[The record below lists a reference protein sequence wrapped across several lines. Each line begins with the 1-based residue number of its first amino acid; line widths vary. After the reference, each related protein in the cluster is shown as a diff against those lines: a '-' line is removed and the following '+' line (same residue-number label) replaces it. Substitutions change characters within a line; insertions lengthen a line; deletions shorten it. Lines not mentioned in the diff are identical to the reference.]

1 MQVDIYCGPYK
12 TPVFDFLKIEDFIPA
27 LEGLIQKSKLEIEE
41 IISNSE
47 TPTFNNT
54 VAALDFSGSEL
65 SEWTS
70 LFFNLHSANTD
81 DEMQKIAP
89 QFSEKITEYRNYVMT
104 NKALFE
110 RIKYVWD
117 HRKKATLSTEQFTLL
132 EKTFLSFSRNGALL
146 NSADKEKLKKIDQEL
161 SETSLKFGEH
171 VLNETN
177 EFELRVVE
185 ASELTGLPEDVLN
198 MAAEKAKD
206 KNQAGYIFTLHF
218 PSYVPFMKHCQNRQL
233 RKQLYEGFVFR
244 ACKGDDRDNRKNIE
258 NLVKLRWKRAHLLGY
273 KNHADYTLKRRMAGS
288 EQAVNDFLADL
299 MEKAKPAA
307 LKDLQLL
314 KDRAVVDGIVD
325 LKPWDIAYYTERLK
339 EENFDLD
346 ESEIRE
352 YFTLDRVLET
362 AFEVAKR
369 LFGIS
374 FHQNHEISTYHK
386 DVLVYDVLDEMSSLK
401 AVLYLDFHPRSGKRQ
416 GAWMTSFR
424 DQCKNHEENQIPL
437 ISVVCNFTPAT
448 SNKPSLLSFQE
459 VTTLF
464 HEFGHALHGILSD
477 VSYPGISGTSVLW
490 DFVELPSQL
499 MENWCYEEDVLK
511 LMAVHY
517 KNGEPLPKN
526 KIDKIIE
533 QRSFFEGYQTLRQI
547 NFGVLDMAW
556 HGNLPEPMDVDLFE
570 KESTKKTTL
579 IPVPENAV
587 VSCQFSHIFQG
598 GYSAGYYSYKWAE
611 VLEADVFQAFKE
623 KGIFNDEVSTSFKE
637 NILSKGGSED
647 PMELFK
653 KFRNREPDPTIL
665 LRRSGLV

>member
-70 LFFNLHSANTD
+70 LFFILHSANTD

-570 KESTKKTTL
+570 KESTKKNNIDSGTRECCGKL
-579 IPVPENAV
+579 SVLSYISGRV
-587 VSCQFSHIFQG
+587 FSR
-598 GYSAGYYSYKWAE
+598 
-611 VLEADVFQAFKE
+611 
-623 KGIFNDEVSTSFKE
+623 
-637 NILSKGGSED
+637 ILQ
-647 PMELFK
+647 L
-653 KFRNREPDPTIL
+653 
-665 LRRSGLV
+665 

>member
-89 QFSEKITEYRNYVMT
+89 QFSEKITECRNYVMT

-386 DVLVYDVLDEMSSLK
+386 DVLVYYVLDEMSSLK